1 MKVIKIK
8 ELIRWIKE
16 KTTQK
21 QFILFSSVL
30 VGLSAGIVAVILK
43 SLIHFILNYL
53 GDLKFLNSKFLI
65 ACLPIVGILLTVLVI
80 HFFLKNKIE
89 KGVSS
94 LHRRIKKN
102 SSNLPKE
109 QMYDQVITSSLTVGF
124 GGSAGIEAP
133 ILLTGAAFG
142 SNYSKTYKLNYNDR
156 SLLLACGI
164 AGGIGAAYNAP
175 IAGVLFALEAL
186 LLEISITAFIPLILA
201 AASGALVSKI
211 ILHGDVLFSFTDVVP
226 FNYNYTFFYLILGI
240 LSGFLS
246 VYHLRVFVK
255 VEEIFQKMKVNKY
268 FKVFLG
274 GFILACLILL
284 FPSFFGEGM
293 NFVKALSSDNT
304 SYLHQNSILSNFI
317 LNDWYLLL
325 FILGIILL
333 KPIATALTIGSGGN
347 GGNFAPSLFVG
358 AFLGFLA
365 AKILNLGFDID
376 VSVANFTLVGMAG
389 VLSGLY
395 HAPLT
400 SIFLIAEITG
410 GYTLM
415 IPLMIVSSISYAI
428 SKYFEPYSMDT
439 KKLVQEDEIFSSSKD
454 AVLLNSI
461 EIEKLISKDFQAIS
475 EEMTLFE
482 LILIIKKSDKNVFP
496 VLNYDS
502 NLKGLIFLDNIKE
515 YLFTKEKYNSI
526 KVRDLMEKVKEHA
539 NIDEN
544 MNSILSKFEK
554 NNFWV
559 LPVIEHNKFIGFI
572 HKSAVL
578 TEYRNNL
585 INITIE

>member
-1 MKVIKIK
+1 MKIIRIH
-8 ELIRWIKE
+8 ELIKWIKVNS
-16 KTTQK
+16 TQK

-30 VGLSAGIVAVILK
+30 VGLSAGVVAVILK
-43 SLIHFILNYL
+43 SLIHVILNYL

-65 ACLPIVGILLTVLVI
+65 ACLPIVGILLTVLVV
-80 HFFLKNKIE
+80 HYVLKNKIE

-102 SSNLPKE
+102 SSYIPPE

-186 LLEISITAFIPLILA
+186 LLDISITAFIPLILA
-201 AASGALVSKI
+201 AASGALISKI
-211 ILHGDVLFSFTDVVP
+211 ILHADVLFSFTKVTP
-226 FNYNYTFFYLILGI
+226 FNYNFTLFYIALGI
-240 LSGFLS
+240 LSGLLS

-255 VEEIFQKMKVNKY
+255 VEETFHKLKMNKY
-268 FKVFLG
+268 VKVFFG
-274 GFILACLILL
+274 GILLASLIVL

-293 NFVKALSSDNT
+293 NFIKALSTDNT
-304 SYLHQNSILSNFI
+304 TYLHGNSILHEFI
-317 LNDWYLLL
+317 KNDWYLLV
-325 FILGIILL
+325 FILFIILL

-358 AFLGFLA
+358 AFLGFLV
-365 AKILNLGFDID
+365 AKILNLWFQVD

-415 IPLMIVSSISYAI
+415 IPLMIVSSLSYTI
-428 SKYFEPYSMDT
+428 SKYFEPFSMDT
-439 KKLVQEDEIFSSSKD
+439 KRLVEEDEMYSNSKD
-454 AVLLNSI
+454 SALLNSI
-461 EIEKLISKDFQAIS
+461 EIEKLIAKDFQAVNIHMS
-475 EEMTLFE
+475 LNE
-482 LILIIKKSDKNVFP
+482 LIEIIKRSDKNVFP
-496 VLNYDS
+496 VLDYDN
-502 NLKGLIFLDNIKE
+502 NLKGIIFLDNIKE
-515 YLFTKEKYNSI
+515 YLFKTEKYNLI
-526 KVRDLMEKVKEHA
+526 KVSDLMEKIKEYA
-539 NIDEN
+539 QIDESI
-544 MNSILSKFEK
+544 NSILAKFEK
-554 NNFWV
+554 NNVWI
-559 LPVIEHNKFIGFI
+559 LPVVYQTKFVGFI
-572 HKSAVL
+572 HKSSIL
-578 TEYRNNL
+578 TEYRNTL
-585 INITIE
+585 INTIIE